1 MTTLRHVHLF
11 FYTDSIGFPRRDVQP
26 LQETF
31 PWLVKDILENKLN
44 VKVYLYHRG
53 MGGASVTDVYRILT
67 TDSGYFRFSG
77 NDDNQLAFR
86 IFNVGIVDAAPRPFT
101 YYFKEIIQGIPVLG
115 PVIWSGV
122 HKYRPFLQSIYS
134 YQLTPLRRF
143 RKVYGSMVRESV
155 RDGFSVLSMMTPLPP
170 VHQELRSNGYRA
182 AVNEYNNAKR
192 DFEGLI
198 EIEEGG
204 DLLLE
209 DGHHLTLLGHKRY
222 AELIAAAM
230 LGTGKFT
237 GFERALHG

>member
-1 MTTLRHVHLF
+1 MTTPRHVHLF

-53 MGGASVTDVYRILT
+53 MGGASVADVYRILN
-67 TDSGYFRFSG
+67 TDSGYFCFSS
-77 NDDNQLAFR
+77 NTDKQLAFR

-101 YYFKEIIQGIPVLG
+101 YYFKEIIQSIPILG
-115 PVIWSGV
+115 PVVWRSV

-134 YQLTPLRRF
+134 YQLTPLRQF
-143 RKVYGSMVRESV
+143 RRVYGRMVRESI

-170 VHQELRSNGYRA
+170 VHQELRSKGYRA

-192 DFEGLI
+192 GFAGFI
-198 EIEEGG
+198 EVEEDEG

-209 DGHHLTLLGHKRY
+209 DGHHLTLLGHERY
-222 AELIAAAM
+222 AELIVGAM
-230 LGTGKFT
+230 LDTGKFI
-237 GFERALHG
+237 GFEKAL